1 MGVSLK
7 VLQQSVGQPMADP
20 QRLSVLAVDELVA
33 KLRDD
38 PLIRGL
44 LQAMPIP
51 AAIINDGR
59 QIIAGNEPLQQAV
72 GQTPLSRLLGF
83 RPGEVIGC
91 DHAFHGLGGCGTS
104 EQCQHCGALNAILE
118 SQSTGGA
125 IRKECEITTQ
135 QAGVRQIQKFTVNVL
150 PVDPEQGLRLLT
162 LEPIATQLASPD
174 LDRMFMHDLLNS
186 LSSLEVMAEQLHAD
200 DLMSHRDQIKR
211 NVADLREQVV
221 AHREMKALGLAQ
233 SSRANAS
240 TNVKAFLE
248 QLCTAASALP
258 VAEGRH
264 LVTSVSETDG
274 SIDVNQVMLRRVL
287 LNLVKNAMEAIEPGQ
302 EVVIDYARIDENKSR
317 FVVQNPGLMS
327 MEIKNRLF
335 REKFSTKAGPSRGIG
350 TQSVRYLTE
359 EILGG
364 QVHVDLNETTGT
376 SVVIEI
382 PTRPNTSAQ
391 LPKAVSAKSSISLDD
406 VRILIADDTVPTLRL
421 TQLILTR
428 AGAITHTADN
438 GRSAVRLYET
448 LPASPD
454 LILLDL
460 EMPGLDG
467 FEVARAIRSKDYD
480 GRLIAMTAHRKED
493 VEEKVNAAGFDFLY
507 QKPIGDREAF
517 LVTLVRW
524 LSQQAKAA

>member
-7 VLQQSVGQPMADP
+7 VLQQPAGQPMAVP
-20 QRLSVLAVDELVA
+20 QRLSVMAVDEQVA

-38 PLIRGL
+38 SLIRGL

-51 AAIINDGR
+51 AAIINDDR

-91 DHAFHGLGGCGTS
+91 DHAFRGLGGCGTS

-125 IRKECEITTQ
+125 IRKECEITIQ
-135 QAGVRQIQKFTVNVL
+135 QSGVRQIQKFTVNVL
-150 PVDPEQGLRLLT
+150 PVAPEQGLRLLT
-162 LEPIATQLASPD
+162 LEPIATQLANPD
-174 LDRMFMHDLLNS
+174 LERMFVHDLLNS
-186 LSSLEVMAEQLHAD
+186 LSSLEVMAEQLHID
-200 DLMSHRDQIKR
+200 DLMSRRDQFKQ
-211 NVADLREQVV
+211 NVVDLREQVV
-221 AHREMKALGLAQ
+221 AHRDMKALSQADSDQ
-233 SSRANAS
+233 AVVSIH
-240 TNVKAFLE
+240 VPAFLE
-248 QLCTAASALP
+248 QLCAAASALP

-264 LVTSVSETDG
+264 LVTCVSEGDG
-274 SIDVNQVMLRRVL
+274 SIHVNQVMLRRVL
-287 LNLVKNAMEAIEPGQ
+287 LNLVKNALEAIEPGQ
-302 EVVIDYARIDENKSR
+302 EVVIDYERVGEFKAR
-317 FVVQNPGLMS
+317 FVVQNPGLMP

-335 REKFSTKAGPSRGIG
+335 REKFSTKAGSSRGIG
-350 TQSVRYLTE
+350 TQSVRFLTE
-359 EILGG
+359 EILRG
-364 QVHVDLNETTGT
+364 QVYVDMNETTGT

-382 PTRPNTSAQ
+382 PLPTYPQAELPGKVNAKLSA
-391 LPKAVSAKSSISLDD
+391 SLDD

-467 FEVARAIRSKDYD
+467 FEVARAIRSKGYD

-493 VEEKVNAAGFDFLY
+493 VEEKVNASGFDFLY